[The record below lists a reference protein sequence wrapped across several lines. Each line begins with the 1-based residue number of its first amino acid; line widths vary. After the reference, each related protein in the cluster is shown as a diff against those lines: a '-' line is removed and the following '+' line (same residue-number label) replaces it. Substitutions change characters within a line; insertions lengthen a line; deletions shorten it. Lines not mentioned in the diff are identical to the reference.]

1 MTESES
7 EKIKILTDAQKI
19 QLLLKELDL
28 FFAGFTHFLSKI
40 NFGASFLDAEAIKW
54 LNESPGRLIAIVKEI
69 S

>member
-28 FFAGFTHFLSKI
+28 FFAGFTHFLGKI